1 MNKNKLINLI
11 DLNIPLTSFDS
22 AGSTPQLTN
31 YPSVDQPDYQ
41 VPRSILFVLVLAM
54 CFIALVGCGSMQK
67 TQTPVVDREPGEP
80 ESQITTESSS
90 AETSGLD
97 HCSGRPERLQPKLQ
111 SIAGELS
118 GIMYKTPYR
127 DYILDCSGMFHRVL
141 EEVAKICPNLSDQYP
156 DRKRFRTTRQLAR
169 WYYDRNQLTIVRDID
184 VQSKLIKPGVVMFY
198 GKHGKTYRNPS
209 IEKLVKD
216 GVGIEHMGV
225 VVEVEKDSAGRVTN
239 YHLFH
244 GQRTGKR
251 SATTKRHFRNRS
263 SVNNGQKYHP
273 LGNWKQQLVAIAPL
287 IKSR

>member
-1 MNKNKLINLI
+1 MNKNNLINLI
-11 DLNIPLTSFDS
+11 NFSIPPTSFDS
-22 AGSTPQLTN
+22 IDSPLQLTN
-31 YPSVDQPDYQ
+31 YPCADQPSYP
-41 VPRSILFVLVLAM
+41 VPRSIIYVLVVAI

-80 ESQITTESSS
+80 ESQITTESS
-90 AETSGLD
+90 GID
-97 HCSGRPERLQPKLQ
+97 HCSDRPELLQPKLQ

-141 EEVAKICPNLSDQYP
+141 EEVAKTCPNPADQYP

-184 VQSKLIKPGVVMFY
+184 AQSKLIKPGVVLFY

-209 IEKLVKD
+209 IEILEKN
-216 GVGIEHMGV
+216 GVGIEHIGV
-225 VVEVEKDSAGRVTN
+225 VVKVEKDAAGRVTN

-251 SATTKRHFRNRS
+251 SATTKRHFRNWS
-263 SVNNGQKYHP
+263 SLNNGQKYHP

-287 IKSR
+287 IKSK